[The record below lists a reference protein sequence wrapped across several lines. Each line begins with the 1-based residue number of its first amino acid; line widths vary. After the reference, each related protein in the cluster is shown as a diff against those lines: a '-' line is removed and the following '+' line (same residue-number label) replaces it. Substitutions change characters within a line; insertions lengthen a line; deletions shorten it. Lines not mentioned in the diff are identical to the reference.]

1 MSTSP
6 WRTKASTTIMGEEE
20 AGAGEM
26 EEEKLNKVDDAE
38 RIVEEG
44 GTKSGA
50 PALKHIKLINLQMH
64 SKQ

>member
-6 WRTKASTTIMGEEE
+6 WHTKALTTIMGEEE

-26 EEEKLNKVDDAE
+26 EEEKLDNAE

-44 GTKSGA
+44 ETKSSA
-50 PALKHIKLINLQMH
+50 PVLKHIKLIN
-64 SKQ
+64 